1 MTNNKMD
8 KKDDLIIVNS
18 AGDGSFIDGIKNYI
32 YLFIL

>member
-1 MTNNKMD
+1 MD

-18 AGDGSFIDGIKNYI
+18 AGDGSFIDGIKKYI